1 VPVRI
6 EEYYARGAVIR
17 PVNPECNGGQAKVA
31 GGQHKM
37 PTLLT
42 DVWSLV
48 AQHLSLRD
56 AAMLTSEKAF
66 SILRCADC
74 LWCLCL
80 PVLCSFY
87 SIFRR

>member
-1 VPVRI
+1 M
-6 EEYYARGAVIR
+6 IR
-17 PVNPECNGGQAKVA
+17 PVNPECDGGQTKVA

-56 AAMLTSEKAF
+56 AALLTSEKVF

-74 LWCLCL
+74 LWSLYL
-80 PVLCSFY
+80 PVLCKLLQHL
-87 SIFRR
+87 